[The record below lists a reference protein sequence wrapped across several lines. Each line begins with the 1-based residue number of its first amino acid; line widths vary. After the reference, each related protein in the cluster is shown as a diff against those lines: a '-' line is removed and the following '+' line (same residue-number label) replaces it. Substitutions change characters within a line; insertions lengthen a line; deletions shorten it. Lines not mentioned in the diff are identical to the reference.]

1 MERICIILLITS
13 LGYISG
19 LVDINDISLS
29 TEFLIDSKEF
39 PNNTLPIDSVFY
51 FRLEVA
57 DENKKIIKLKANK
70 NDSFIVK
77 MSPSEDK
84 PEIQFIDPDKLN
96 ELELQKSIND
106 SEYYIHYY
114 HFHPEE
120 NNKYILISVALKE
133 NLNYFSLYIEN
144 DESKAY
150 EITTIK
156 AEYSTKYQ
164 VNLTDSKS
172 QHPELIIELNKS
184 HIGETFLNFIVNHN
198 DTPVDFRVFAFGHQY
213 NSEKVK
219 NIELYDDSEPG
230 NNIYKYKFYLD
241 EKISKIYI
249 KVEFNKKINFSFY
262 LNYAKTVAKDEI
274 INIYNIDYSK
284 LYNMEGAIY
293 GPDKSRHIMLKP
305 KSEYIG
311 DVYILLKVDN
321 NTLDNDFDLY
331 GYGAE
336 DPRENNKVNLDVKYN
351 KIYYEG
357 NYNIIEYH
365 FKPDKKTAF
374 FTINANVPNYSGYL
388 SIKFNKKS
396 FDEIEDQKSTA
407 ETIFYVLI
415 TIILLGLFITWL
427 FKR

>member
-29 TEFLIDSKEF
+29 SEFLIDSKEF
-39 PNNTLPIDSVFY
+39 PNNTMPIDSFFY

-77 MSPSEDK
+77 MFPSEDK

-133 NLNYFSLYIEN
+133 NLNYFSYYIEN
-144 DESKAY
+144 YESKAY

-164 VNLTDSKS
+164 VNFTDSKS

-198 DTPVDFRVFAFGHQY
+198 DTPVDFRVFALGHQY

-219 NIELYDDSEPG
+219 NIELYDDIEPG

-365 FKPDKKTAF
+365 FKLDKKTAF
-374 FTINANVPNYSGYL
+374 FTINANVPKYSGYL
-388 SIKFNKKS
+388 SIN
-396 FDEIEDQKSTA
+396 
-407 ETIFYVLI
+407 
-415 TIILLGLFITWL
+415 
-427 FKR
+427 